1 MYFTHP
7 ENILL
12 GMSADPDESIR
23 NVAVDEIVH
32 IRNHGAKATEL
43 IEESSKN
50 LAFRRFEAFSSYH
63 NMANIDAKKIAGPP
77 LL

>member
-1 MYFTHP
+1 
-7 ENILL
+7 
-12 GMSADPDESIR
+12 MSADPDESIR

-50 LAFRRFEAFSSYH
+50 LAFRRFEASQINCKAKSYH